1 MWCLKAM
8 KSVEIERKARRI
20 LGVPDDADKGR
31 IRLAF
36 WQLAKQYHPDINGGD
51 EAATQKFKLASEAY
65 ELLTGEKN
73 RGKHSLIKEDASTS
87 IDTNFKDDKKYWEW
101 WKEKYGDFI

>member
-1 MWCLKAM
+1 MKA
-8 KSVEIERKARRI
+8 VEIERKARQI

-36 WQLAKQYHPDINGGD
+36 RQLAKQYHPDLNGGD
-51 EAATQKFKLASEAY
+51 KAATDKFKLVSEAY
-65 ELLTGEKN
+65 EILIREKN

-87 IDTNFKDDKKYWEW
+87 NDAIFKDDKKYWEW
-101 WKEKYGDFI
+101 WKKRYGDFI